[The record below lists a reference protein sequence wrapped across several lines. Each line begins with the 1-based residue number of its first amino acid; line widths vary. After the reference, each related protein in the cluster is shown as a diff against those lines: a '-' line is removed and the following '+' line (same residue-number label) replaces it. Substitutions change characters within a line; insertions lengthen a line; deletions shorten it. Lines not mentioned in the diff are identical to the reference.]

1 MNGKKRIY
9 TSFFVFFIVFVF
21 GTAGYYFFGEGK
33 WTLLDSIYM
42 TVITLSTVGYG
53 EVVDLSANPSA
64 RIFNCFYILLC
75 LGTIAYAVS
84 SITAFIVEGELKDI
98 LGRRRMEKEIAKL
111 RDHFIVCG
119 SDETARTIIQEL
131 TLTRRSFVVVEPSKE
146 RLERLSLEFESFLNI
161 NGDPSE
167 DPVLVSAGI
176 ERAKGIFLTMPS
188 DEANLFI
195 AITARNLNEGIRIV
209 TKGIDI
215 KSQNKFLKAGADYV
229 VSPTFIGGMR
239 MASQMIRPAVVN
251 FLDLMLRERERIL
264 RFEEKS
270 VPQGSP
276 LAGKMLQ
283 EVDIAD
289 RTGALL
295 VAIKKPGREGYI
307 FNPPRNY
314 RIEEE
319 DILMLIA
326 SPDMIEQIGQL
337 VGKA

>member
-21 GTAGYYFFGEGK
+21 GTAGYYFFGEGT

-84 SITAFIVEGELKDI
+84 SITAFIVEGELKNI

-111 RDHFIVCG
+111 RDHFIICG

-131 TLTRRSFVVVEPSKE
+131 TLTRRPFVVVEPSKE

-176 ERAKGIFLTMPS
+176 ERAKGIFLSMPS

-251 FLDLMLRERERIL
+251 FLDLMLRERERVL
-264 RFEEKS
+264 RFEETS

-276 LAGKMLQ
+276 LAGKMLE

-326 SPDMIEQIGQL
+326 SPDMIGQIGQL
-337 VGKA
+337 VGKS